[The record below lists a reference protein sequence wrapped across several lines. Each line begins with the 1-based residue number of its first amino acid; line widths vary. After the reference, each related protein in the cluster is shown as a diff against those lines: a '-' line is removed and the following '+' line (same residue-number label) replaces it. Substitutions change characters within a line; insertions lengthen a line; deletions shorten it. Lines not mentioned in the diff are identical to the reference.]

1 LYVIDISKEV
11 KSVYGGLVLN
21 KAKKNNLFNN
31 SAMTS
36 IDYARRHIHQ
46 TMAEEE
52 MRNVHTLAIVLN
64 LWGVG
69 KLQSDLDRE
78 DGGDNEETI

>member
-1 LYVIDISKEV
+1 
-11 KSVYGGLVLN
+11 
-21 KAKKNNLFNN
+21 
-31 SAMTS
+31 MTS

-69 KLQSDLDRE
+69 KL
-78 DGGDNEETI
+78 